1 MDYYCS
7 DRFIQTVS
15 EYCTCLKEMPAL
27 AQDILRK
34 LYELLRLFNNQVRL
48 GRGAT
53 KGRTTQTFYHCPL
66 CFLDVAPSRPLT

>member
-1 MDYYCS
+1 MRKPSFVHLGLICYWLCS

-48 GRGAT
+48 R
-53 KGRTTQTFYHCPL
+53 RSTTG
-66 CFLDVAPSRPLT
+66 D